1 MNLIKAKLLADLKR
15 HYHME
20 NYGPPSI
27 LMNEYHKNNVRPLMA
42 DNQPLWRCLF
52 WACLNPSSYYR
63 TNPCY
68 RPTFYRPT
76 LARLIWI
83 CTTLRKQTPI
93 LALKLLEIYLKFLIW
108 FGFSIFFFDIK
119 WNIFLW
125 CGRQRFPLRK
135 EKCLLVEE
143 VIEYSLSIKE
153 YNRNLINMYCYKWFG
168 GFWKVV

>member
-42 DNQPLWRCLF
+42 DNQPLWRCLL

-108 FGFSIFFFDIK
+108 FGFSSFFWHKMKYFSLVWKTKIPFEK
-119 WNIFLW
+119 GKMFACWRSNWVFIVY
-125 CGRQRFPLRK
+125 QR
-135 EKCLLVEE
+135 
-143 VIEYSLSIKE
+143 I
-153 YNRNLINMYCYKWFG
+153 
-168 GFWKVV
+168 